1 MSHLGFL
8 GKMATGYDML
18 CTGHYL
24 KHQGFL
30 VTLQPRQ
37 SLLVEVPTHGDVV
50 TIGLQAGTE
59 DNMKSQ

>member
-1 MSHLGFL
+1 MV
-8 GKMATGYDML
+8 L
-18 CTGHYL
+18 CIVQYL

-59 DNMKSQ
+59 KTTLRVSERVALGICL